1 MCASVCVC
9 VCVCV
14 CVFIRAQAYVQLG
27 GNYFFFFLIEEKS
40 IFALIGFGNLD
51 SEGKLALVCELD
63 WLLIM
68 TLLVQ
73 I

>member
-1 MCASVCVC
+1 MCKCVC
-9 VCVCV
+9 VC
-14 CVFIRAQAYVQLG
+14 AYVYVHKHTCAVGWKLLFF
-27 GNYFFFFLIEEKS
+27 FFFFLIEEKS

-51 SEGKLALVCELD
+51 SEGKLGLICELD